1 MPDVPGTDPYRLPT
15 TVVPSRYELEL
26 APDLDA
32 ATFEGTVAIAVDV
45 REPVDEVVLNAL
57 ELEIDEAWLV
67 DAGGTRFDADV
78 ELDPDTERA
87 TLRLGA
93 PAPAGAAT
101 VHARFRGAL
110 NDKLN
115 GFYRSTFTDTEGDE
129 RVIATTQMEATYA
142 RKAFPCW
149 DEPVHKAV
157 FSVSLVVAE
166 GLTALSNGAE
176 IGRDTLGDGRVRVR
190 FADTMVMSTYL
201 VAFVV
206 GPLELTDPVDV
217 DGVPLR
223 IACPPG
229 KLHLTPYALD
239 VAEKALRWLTEYY
252 GIAYPGGKLDL
263 VAIPDF
269 AFGAMENTGCVT
281 FREVLLLVD
290 PAQATQPEL
299 LNVTDVIN
307 HEIAHM
313 WFGNL
318 VTMGWWEGIWLN
330 EAFATFM
337 EMKATEAYR
346 PDWNRWVEF
355 GLSRTAAFDTD
366 ALDTTRPIE
375 FPVVSPDE
383 AEGMFDVLTYEK
395 GGAVLRMLEQYLGED
410 RFRDGIRRYL
420 STHAYGN
427 TVTTDL
433 WDAIEASVSS
443 GGAGD
448 VPVRRIMDTWIY
460 QGGHPVVAVDL
471 AGPTTLRLRQE
482 RFRLS
487 EGAAPDAESVPG
499 LGDVWAVPVVLR
511 ASVGGEVREERLL
524 LDDTQRDVDFGGPV
538 DWVLVDV
545 GGHGFYRVYYTAA
558 LRERLVAAG
567 LAELDVLERYGLL
580 DDSVASMVSGWMT
593 ATELLELARAFGDET
608 DVAIW
613 RRLRDALAE
622 LDRVVDDSGRPSF
635 QAAVRALAAP
645 ALHRA
650 GFTPA
655 PGEDDRARELR
666 GVLLFT
672 AAVLGGDEAAVA
684 EARRLRAAGIA
695 EPGSVDPPL
704 FAAATAVVAETG
716 DAEDFEVAFGR
727 FKAAR
732 NPQEEV
738 RELYN
743 LARFHDDELIDRVCE
758 LSVTEIRSQNAPYLL
773 RLALQ
778 NRTHGPRVWSFVARN
793 WDRINERFPS
803 NSIVRMLEGITALA
817 DEAVAADVQ
826 SFFAEHEVPQGAK
839 QLAQHLERQR
849 ATVALKRRE
858 GETLAA
864 ALKERF

>member
-1 MPDVPGTDPYRLPT
+1 
-15 TVVPSRYELEL
+15 
-26 APDLDA
+26 
-32 ATFEGTVAIAVDV
+32 
-45 REPVDEVVLNAL
+45 
-57 ELEIDEAWLV
+57 
-67 DAGGTRFDADV
+67 
-78 ELDPDTERA
+78 
-87 TLRLGA
+87 
-93 PAPAGAAT
+93 
-101 VHARFRGAL
+101 
-110 NDKLN
+110 
-115 GFYRSTFTDTEGDE
+115 
-129 RVIATTQMEATYA
+129 
-142 RKAFPCW
+142 
-149 DEPVHKAV
+149 
-157 FSVSLVVAE
+157 
-166 GLTALSNGAE
+166 
-176 IGRDTLGDGRVRVR
+176 
-190 FADTMVMSTYL
+190 MVMSTYL
-201 VAFVV
+201 VAFIV

-217 DGVPLR
+217 DGTPLR

-229 KLHLTPYALD
+229 KLHLTGYALD
-239 VAEKALRWLTEYY
+239 VAEKCLRYFTDYY
-252 GIAYPGGKLDL
+252 AIPYPGGKLDL

-290 PAQATQPEL
+290 PAASTQPEL

-410 RFRDGIRRYL
+410 RFRDGIRHYL
-420 STHAYGN
+420 ATHAYGN

-433 WDAIEASVSS
+433 WDAIEAST
-443 GGAGD
+443 GE
-448 VPVRRIMDTWIY
+448 PVRRIMDSWIY
-460 QGGHPVVAVDL
+460 QGGHPVVEVDL
-471 AGPTTLRLRQE
+471 AGPDTLRLRQE

-487 EGAAPDAESVPG
+487 EAADPAGEHGEG

-511 ASVGGEVREERLL
+511 ASVGGEVRELRTL
-524 LDDTQRDVDFGGPV
+524 LDAREEDFQLDGPI

-545 GGHGFYRVYYTAA
+545 GGHGFYRVRYTAA
-558 LRERLVAAG
+558 LLDRLVAAG
-567 LAELDVLERYGLL
+567 IGNLEVLERYGLL
-580 DDSVASMVSGWMT
+580 DDAAAAVVSGSMT
-593 ATELLELARAFGDET
+593 PAQLLDLARAYGDET

-613 RRLRDALAE
+613 RRLRDALDE
-622 LDRVVDDSGRPSF
+622 LDRIVPEPGRIAF

-645 ALHRA
+645 ALHRV
-650 GFTPA
+650 GFVPA
-655 PGEDDRARELR
+655 DGEDDRARELR

-672 AAVLGGDEAAVA
+672 AAVIGADEGAVA

-695 EPGSVDPPL
+695 EPGSIDPPL

-716 DAEDFEVAFGR
+716 GVEDFETAYAR
-727 FKAAR
+727 FKAATT
-732 NPQEEV
+732 PQEEV

-743 LARFHDDELIDRVCE
+743 LGRFHDDELIDRVCE
-758 LSVTEIRSQNAPYLL
+758 LSVSEIRSQNAPYLL
-773 RLALQ
+773 RVALQ

-793 WDRINERFPS
+793 WDRINDRFPS
-803 NSIVRMLEGITALA
+803 NSIVRMLEGITDLA
-817 DEAVAADVQ
+817 EESVAADVQ
-826 SFFAEHEVPQGAK
+826 AFFAEHPVPQGAK

-849 ATVALKRRE
+849 ATVSLKRRE
-858 GETLAA
+858 GDALAA
-864 ALKERF
+864 SLKDRF